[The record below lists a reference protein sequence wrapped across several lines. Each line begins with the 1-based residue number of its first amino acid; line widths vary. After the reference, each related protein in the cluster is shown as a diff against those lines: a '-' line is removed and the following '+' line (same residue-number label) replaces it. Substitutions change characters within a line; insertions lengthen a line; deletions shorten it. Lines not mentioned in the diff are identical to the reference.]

1 MVLYVGE
8 TVTIKVVATD
18 PVRGGALI
26 SDATVTVE
34 RFAVDTDPKNDP
46 AARTVVGVA
55 VNAQWSADAGAYL
68 ATIDTNGFAPGKH
81 PYRAMLGGTYD
92 SWEYGSFTLKA

>member
-8 TVTIKVVATD
+8 TVTIKIVATD

-26 SDATVTVE
+26 TDAIATVE
-34 RFAVDTDPKNDP
+34 LFAVDTDPKGDP

-55 VNAQWSADAGAYL
+55 RNATYDAAAGAYL
-68 ATIDTNGFAPGKH
+68 CYIDTNGMAPGKH
-81 PYRAMLGGTYD
+81 PYRAMLTGAYD